1 MTYCYFQEEK
11 KMLKQKDIFVRK
23 ANIFDLK
30 LLNFIQTFEYH
41 KHFQHPANID
51 ISSPFTIYSVPEKN
65 LHI

>member
-1 MTYCYFQEEK
+1 MIDTITCI
-11 KMLKQKDIFVRK
+11 MLKCNVYIFVRK

-41 KHFQHPANID
+41 KHFQNPTNID
-51 ISSPFTIYSVPEKN
+51 IYSAFTIYSVLEKN